1 MMIKKATYTLWNGS
15 ELLHTYPH
23 TREGY
28 DAALT
33 QAFEYGGY
41 WIKIFSSRDD
51 LVWSAKEDGPE
62 CGMSDVEADADA
74 LASAGYGTDEDYG
87 YYGE

>member
-28 DAALT
+28 TAALE
-33 QAFEYGGY
+33 QAADYGGY
-41 WIKIFSSRDD
+41 WLKIFSSRWQKN
-51 LVWSAKEDGPE
+51 LKKMNGRTAFVPPP
-62 CGMSDVEADADA
+62 MV
-74 LASAGYGTDEDYG
+74 Y
-87 YYGE
+87 